1 MFTIVSF
8 HKISCNISVSV
19 ILLYFVV
26 QLKFKKEDVIVPEV
40 PGPFT
45 SILIRDK
52 EGKEVP
58 VFVALESFIF
68 PRHYG
73 LFMGYD
79 KPLDLQLT
87 AADVAAAVEKK
98 RKETG
103 VRS

>member
-1 MFTIVSF
+1 M
-8 HKISCNISVSV
+8 SC
-19 ILLYFVV
+19 LPL

-45 SILIRDK
+45 SILIKNK
-52 EGKEVP
+52 EGNQIP

-87 AADVAAAVEKK
+87 AEDVAAAVDKK
-98 RKETG
+98 RKES
-103 VRS
+103 RAKS